1 MPPATPSPSAGERSK
16 LPSLVCPRCHGALH
30 EPPGAYACAACSLE
44 FPILHGIPDFRLRSD
59 AYLSLEAERAKA
71 QRLAE
76 HPVPGFAERLAH
88 YYTITDDVT
97 PAQAQ
102 RFMAYNHNGP
112 VLARSSLERLQP
124 RAGQRFL
131 DLGCGSGGGLLAAA
145 DSGATLIGV
154 DIALRWLVLCKS
166 RLEEQG
172 VEALLVCAD
181 VEALPFAPG
190 SFDRLLANDLLE
202 NVYDVPKA
210 LESMAQAM
218 APGAELWASG
228 SNKYGLGPHPS
239 TRLWCVGFLP
249 RRLRSALL
257 SRLRGVDSLRHV
269 QLIAPLGLA
278 RLARRLG
285 LQSKRLAPKQIPT
298 GGDLE
303 FAGADR
309 FWVGLYAR
317 LSRLPLLAELMLLLG
332 PAFEIHLAQPSSPTE
347 RRSP

>member
-1 MPPATPSPSAGERSK
+1 MPPAKPNASEGQRSK
-16 LPSLVCPRCHGALH
+16 LPSFVCPRCRGSL
-30 EPPGAYACAACSLE
+30 EELPSAYACAACALE

-59 AYLSLEAERAKA
+59 AYLSLEEERAKA
-71 QRLAE
+71 KRLAE
-76 HPVPGFAERLAH
+76 HQAPSFAERLAF

-97 PAQAQ
+97 SEQAQ

-112 VLARSSLERLQP
+112 ALARPSLDHLQP
-124 RAGQRFL
+124 RTGQRFL

-145 DSGATLIGV
+145 DSGAALIGV
-154 DIALRWLVLCKS
+154 DIALRWLVLCKT

-190 SFDRLLANDLLE
+190 SFDRVLANDLLE
-202 NVYDVPKA
+202 NAYDVPKA
-210 LESMAQAM
+210 LACMAQAM

-249 RRLRSALL
+249 SGLRSALL
-257 SRLRGVDSLRHV
+257 RRLRGVDSLRHV
-269 QLIAPLGLA
+269 QLISPLGLG

-285 LQSKRLAPKQIPT
+285 LRCKRLAPKQIPT
-298 GGDLE
+298 GGDLKY
-303 FAGADR
+303 AGADR

-317 LSRLPLLAELMLLLG
+317 LSRLPFLSQLMLLLG
-332 PAFEIHLAQPSSPTE
+332 PAFEIHLTRPAPPTE
-347 RRSP
+347 RLSP